1 LYFVLGE
8 HLKGKI
14 IEVERR
20 KKIMKADKQRDN
32 TMPMKRGAKTYPGVW
47 DVPCRGAA
55 INGRR
60 L

>member
-1 LYFVLGE
+1 M
-8 HLKGKI
+8 KGKI